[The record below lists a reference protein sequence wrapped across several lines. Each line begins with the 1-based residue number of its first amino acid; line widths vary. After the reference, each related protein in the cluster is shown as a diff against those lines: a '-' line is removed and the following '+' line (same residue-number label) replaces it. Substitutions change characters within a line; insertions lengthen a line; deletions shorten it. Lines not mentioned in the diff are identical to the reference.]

1 MSYLL
6 LNLPKKGHGYREVL
20 MRCEPHGVLDS
31 TQKEMKVRCLGE
43 GVQYAVFSVYKT
55 EASHV

>member
-31 TQKEMKVRCLGE
+31 TQKEMKVRC
-43 GVQYAVFSVYKT
+43 
-55 EASHV
+55 